1 MRISG
6 VHSSCLEPEWDAPN
20 NVIAAFTTRVGG
32 NSQPPFDGFNM
43 GHHVGDKECDYSS
56 NRSSLL
62 VYQGLDEIQWLD
74 QVHTITVAKAEF
86 GRNNITADASYTTE
100 PGLACAVL
108 TADCLPVLFCNG
120 EGTEVA
126 AAHAGWRGLS
136 KGVLANT
143 VASFKAAPAALHVC
157 FGPSIG
163 SCHFEVGEEVFDTFA
178 VAEAFAGCRL
188 QVEQAFT
195 ARGDKYYADLKA
207 LAIMQL
213 KSLGVELITSN
224 DYCTYCH
231 EDNFY
236 SYRRQALTGRM
247 ASFIYRL

>member
-1 MRISG
+1 
-6 VHSSCLEPEWDAPN
+6 
-20 NVIAAFTTRVGG
+20 VIAAFTTRAGG
-32 NSQPPFDGFNM
+32 NSLPPFDGFNM
-43 GHHVGDKECDYSS
+43 GHHVGDRECDYID
-56 NRSSLL
+56 NRLSLL
-62 VYQGLDEIQWLD
+62 AYEGLNDIQWLD
-74 QVHTITVAKAEF
+74 QIHAKTIAKAES
-86 GRNNITADASYTTE
+86 GTSNITADASYTIE
-100 PGLACAVL
+100 QGLACAVL
-108 TADCLPVLFCNG
+108 TADCLPVLFCNN

-143 VASFKAAPAALHVC
+143 VANFKAVPAALHVC

-163 SCHFEVGEEVFDTFA
+163 PCHFEVGEEVFDTFT
-178 VAEAFAGCRL
+178 VAEAFAGCKL
-188 QVEQAFT
+188 KVEQAFT
-195 ARGDKYYADLKA
+195 AKDGKYYADLKG

-224 DYCTYCH
+224 DFCTCCN

-236 SYRRQALTGRM
+236 SYRRQAVTGRM